1 MSLNIFKKK
10 IDYKIF
16 LVLLVMYYK
25 YQYFLVYLIKVILKK
40 LRITVILEQMKY
52 LFPTRIIFL

>member
-1 MSLNIFKKK
+1 
-10 IDYKIF
+10 
-16 LVLLVMYYK
+16 MYYK
-25 YQYFLVYLIKVILKK
+25 YQYFLVYLIKVIFKK